1 MKNGTA
7 REMLSSLMWRPD
19 RDIGL
24 VKVTYV
30 HRGAPDDMASV
41 HGKDIVSM
49 SELFM
54 LLSRD
59 GKEVQVPFHRIRSI
73 SYDGEVVFTRG

>member
-1 MKNGTA
+1 MKKGTA

-24 VKVTYV
+24 VNVVYV
-30 HRGAPDDMASV
+30 HRGAPGDMASV

-49 SELFM
+49 SEMFM
-54 LLSRD
+54 LISRD
-59 GKEVQVPFHRIRSI
+59 GKEVQIPFHRIRSI
-73 SYDGEVVFTRG
+73 IYDGRSVFERG